1 MTKKEALE
9 FLELPESATDVEIKI
24 RMADK
29 LSYFE
34 ELSEKAPSD
43 FLRRLHGKNV
53 AKIKK
58 IQEESAEWISPES
71 RSEVILPFEPDTDEK
86 LADENDLPATTIIIS
101 SGSKASR
108 QKQTAVQPLAWLVR
122 HMEDKGNSS
131 FPIFFGK
138 NFIGR
143 KINPELS
150 PFILIDDDAFVS
162 RVHAVLFVQ
171 QGDPNEF
178 FIVDSKSSNNGSA
191 SKNGTYINGKKE
203 RITIKVKLQ
212 ENDTIQ
218 VGVTKLV
225 FKLNT
230 KELSE
235 ILEDVQKS
243 NYTNTVVLDE
253 GK

>member
-1 MTKKEALE
+1 M
-9 FLELPESATDVEIKI
+9 
-24 RMADK
+24 
-29 LSYFE
+29 
-34 ELSEKAPSD
+34 
-43 FLRRLHGKNV
+43 
-53 AKIKK
+53 
-58 IQEESAEWISPES
+58 
-71 RSEVILPFEPDTDEK
+71 
-86 LADENDLPATTIIIS
+86 
-101 SGSKASR
+101 
-108 QKQTAVQPLAWLVR
+108 
-122 HMEDKGNSS
+122 
-131 FPIFFGK
+131 
-138 NFIGR
+138 
-143 KINPELS
+143 
-150 PFILIDDDAFVS
+150 
-162 RVHAVLFVQ
+162 LFVQ